1 MLSRHLAVS
10 PIRNNLIHTSA
21 STAARPIYGL
31 GRKGQRFVPA
41 RARLAEPDQTHAKTQ
56 KPRER
61 ERQRQLIIPLPD
73 SEHRDI
79 DPGDIE
85 PLSQTTSSRFTT
97 PPLLP
102 GIVSQIHE
110 LLGTKAKPTPVQNI
124 SLSHF
129 FRNDKTTDANTN
141 GTLLAAETGSGKS
154 LAYLLPLVQALKT
167 SESSARE
174 PSASDLASPR
184 ALILVPTHELAR
196 QIKSTL
202 SHLTHAPD
210 TKLRSICVSTGSA
223 DSLSARAAQ
232 SMPSPSE
239 EGEFQVSAL
248 EQTRRDPDVVVGT
261 PAKILDLT
269 RPGGRHSVGPMRPTY
284 EDRVRREFE
293 RNVKMGYEKVEW
305 VVVDEADVLFD
316 PDFALWTEAILSDI
330 QKPYNLILTTATIS
344 AHLSKYLSAHH
355 PSLTRLTTPD
365 LHRLPA
371 SLQTEYVEWDRRP
384 GNRNPMILRKLRDTW
399 AEEARQH
406 PGWKEKSKVII
417 FCNRSKKVEELGEY
431 LKREGIKC
439 VSLTSESENRQR
451 GSNKHISAFLK
462 PFPGAIRKGAS
473 NSSSEDS
480 LDVLVTTSLL
490 SRGLDFT
497 PAVRSVFIV
506 DEPRNEVDFIHRA
519 GRVGRAGRA
528 GRVVVFTD
536 GKNKGAVLGKRAQGG
551 EKRNAGVR
559 KISAFDAA

>member
-21 STAARPIYGL
+21 STAARPTYGL

-269 RPGGRHSVGPMRPTY
+269 RPSGRHSVGPMRPTY

-305 VVVDEADVLFD
+305 VVVDEADVLFG
-316 PDFALWTEAILSDI
+316 SS
-330 QKPYNLILTTATIS
+330 IS
-344 AHLSKYLSAHH
+344 KD
-355 PSLTRLTTPD
+355 LTRLTTPD